1 MTYSK
6 IIYILYCGLNIIYV
20 IVLGL
25 YIYIYTPIC
34 LVVIILGGYLYLYI
48 YMIYDYDIYIYVY
61 IHMVGFIK
69 PQISLGEN
77 HLEEPQSYHRRR
89 QVGLFLAH
97 MGGSLPQPR
106 DGTEVLAGAK
116 MALEIMKHN

>member
-1 MTYSK
+1 ML
-6 IIYILYCGLNIIYV
+6 LYWVYT
-20 IVLGL
+20 
-25 YIYIYTPIC
+25 YIYTPIC

>member
-1 MTYSK
+1 
-6 IIYILYCGLNIIYV
+6 
-20 IVLGL
+20 
-25 YIYIYTPIC
+25 
-34 LVVIILGGYLYLYI
+34 
-48 YMIYDYDIYIYVY
+48 MIYDYDIYIYIYVY

-116 MALEIMKHN
+116 MALEIMKHNWLVLSNMVGGT

>member
-1 MTYSK
+1 MWFEYNLCYR
-6 IIYILYCGLNIIYV
+6 IGV
-20 IVLGL
+20 IHVYT

-34 LVVIILGGYLYLYI
+34 LGVILLGGYLF
-48 YMIYDYDIYIYVY
+48 IYIYTH
-61 IHMVGFIK
+61 IHMAGFIK

>member
-1 MTYSK
+1 MFGCY
-6 IIYILYCGLNIIYV
+6 YIGLFFIFV
-20 IVLGL
+20 
-25 YIYIYTPIC
+25 YIYNYN
-34 LVVIILGGYLYLYI
+34 
-48 YMIYDYDIYIYVY
+48 YMIYDYDIYIYIH
-61 IHMVGFIK
+61 IHMVGFIE
-69 PQISLGEN
+69 PRISLGEN

-97 MGGSLPQPR
+97 MGGLLPQPR